1 MLTVMFPTGVRVTYN
16 EANYL
21 VRDGNSWDLYTA
33 KDGNWVA
40 SIQFSAGVLIEA
52 QKPCVISAPPVATVQ
67 SALELV
73 VRDLNR
79 NQITG
84 RDEMT
89 LLRDVKQMLRRL
101 DARKKVRK

>member
-1 MLTVMFPTGVRVTYN
+1 MLTVMFPSGVRVTYN
-16 EANYL
+16 EANYCL
-21 VRDGNSWDLYTA
+21 RSENSWNLYTA

-40 SIQFSAGVLIEA
+40 SIQGSAGALIEA
-52 QKPCVISAPPVATVQ
+52 RKPCVIAAPPLATAK

-73 VRDLNR
+73 VHELNR

-84 RDEMT
+84 RDDMT

-101 DARKKVRK
+101 DARKKAWK